1 MNGTCNAAATIE
13 NVIKPPRIILNPV
26 MDMNKTILNPGLI
39 LKIEVSLVYMS
50 MQLIGTFADVSVRC
64 KIMNSYGIYREHTIT
79 RFSAFISAHGG
90 RK

>member
-1 MNGTCNAAATIE
+1 VNGACNAAATIE

-26 MDMNKTILNPGLI
+26 MDINRTILNPGLI
-39 LKIEVSLVYMS
+39 LKIEFSLVYMS
-50 MQLIGTFADVSVRC
+50 IQLIGTFAPVSVRC